1 MILKLTM
8 HVPHSALTSF
18 QSPCMQASLSRKAA
32 CLFGL
37 HESNTVCSESEHTN
51 SSEGCAMLALLAGWL
66 ADLLAGSGWS
76 VFQANR
82 WPHPRAL

>member
-1 MILKLTM
+1 
-8 HVPHSALTSF
+8 
-18 QSPCMQASLSRKAA
+18 MQASLSREAA

-66 ADLLAGSGWS
+66 AGWLWLVCIPSKPFAASEGLVARPILSRYSLQGIRLCLRS
-76 VFQANR
+76 V
-82 WPHPRAL
+82 